1 MFEVRATE
9 SAERD
14 LEEIHDYLVGELL
27 NPQAWIR
34 LSEKIADAV
43 HTLQNE
49 PLAFSECIDARLK
62 GKGYRKCVLGGYL
75 FIYRVEIEKNI
86 VHIVRF
92 FHGLQNYI
100 AEL

>member
-14 LEEIHDYLVGELL
+14 LREIHDYLLGELF
-27 NPQAWIR
+27 NPQAWIS
-34 LSEKIADAV
+34 LSEKIADAF
-43 HTLQNE
+43 HTLQDQ
-49 PLAFSECIDARLK
+49 PFAFCECIDARLK

-75 FIYRVEIEKNI
+75 FIYRVEIETKV